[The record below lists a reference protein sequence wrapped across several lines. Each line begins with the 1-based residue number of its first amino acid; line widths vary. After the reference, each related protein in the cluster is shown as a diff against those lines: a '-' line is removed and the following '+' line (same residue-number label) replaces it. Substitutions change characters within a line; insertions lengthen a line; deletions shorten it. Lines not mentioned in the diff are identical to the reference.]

1 MKKVSIILLAL
12 ILTLLCAN
20 LSMAAGDQSV
30 TVNPFGLLFGQ
41 LNGQYEKSLG
51 NQGSFLVNGSYISL
65 SYNEKKITGIGVGGG
80 YRKYL
85 GDEKFSGFFAQ
96 GTGNVYFVSIPD
108 DSSTIFGIS
117 GLAGFKWLFDQ
128 GFTVEAGAGVN
139 MVFGNVEGYNG
150 LGPALALSL
159 GYTW

>member
-41 LNGQYEKSLG
+41 LN
-51 NQGSFLVNGSYISL
+51 
-65 SYNEKKITGIGVGGG
+65 
-80 YRKYL
+80 
-85 GDEKFSGFFAQ
+85 
-96 GTGNVYFVSIPD
+96 
-108 DSSTIFGIS
+108 GIS

>member
-128 GFTVEAGAGVN
+128 GFTVEAI
-139 MVFGNVEGYNG
+139 
-150 LGPALALSL
+150 
-159 GYTW
+159 